1 MRLVWYKRVDSTD
14 QREKMNGLYKFA
26 QENLPAQTYLSSVRQ
41 ELFDLKFDSHYLLDD
56 YIILAQI

>member
-1 MRLVWYKRVDSTD
+1 
-14 QREKMNGLYKFA
+14 MNGLYKFA
-26 QENLPAQTYLSSVRQ
+26 QENLPSQTYLSSVRQ